1 MLTVRPC
8 AKAETTKPAAASS
21 ERAGTVKARDIEK
34 LLVISIGDRYQ
45 GSVSGGHQL
54 SVGSPAAFHA
64 RIPPAR
70 WQSYGR
76 PDACAACDAVTER
89 RPERQANTTC
99 LPCGSGICAGSKH
112 DNGTMAAPG

>member
-8 AKAETTKPAAASS
+8 AKAEAEKPAAVNS
-21 ERAGTVKARDIEK
+21 ERAGTVRARSIER
-34 LLVISIGDRYQ
+34 LLAIS
-45 GSVSGGHQL
+45 SGGSWFGGDQL

-76 PDACAACDAVTER
+76 PDACAACEAVTER
-89 RPERQANTTC
+89 RPERQANTTP
-99 LPCGSGICAGSKH
+99 LPCGSGIFARSKH
-112 DNGTMAAPG
+112 DSRTMGAPR